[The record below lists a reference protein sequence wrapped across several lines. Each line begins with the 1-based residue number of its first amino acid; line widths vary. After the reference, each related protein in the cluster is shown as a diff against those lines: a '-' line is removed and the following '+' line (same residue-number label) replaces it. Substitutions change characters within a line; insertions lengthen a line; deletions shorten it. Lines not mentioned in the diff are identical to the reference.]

1 MRSDAFR
8 YSRMVVGESKS
19 ILEIPSASSLAYPGM
34 CVTSRVACTDEERH
48 NLSTKKHKGDLV
60 VNMEFDVD
68 SAAVL
73 SP

>member
-1 MRSDAFR
+1 
-8 YSRMVVGESKS
+8 
-19 ILEIPSASSLAYPGM
+19 M

-73 SP
+73 SL